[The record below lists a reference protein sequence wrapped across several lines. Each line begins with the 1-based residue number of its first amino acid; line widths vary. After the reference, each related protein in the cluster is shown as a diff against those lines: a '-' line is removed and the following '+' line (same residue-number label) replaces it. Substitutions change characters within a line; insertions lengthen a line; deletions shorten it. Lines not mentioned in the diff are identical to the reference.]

1 MQKIRI
7 GNDLTLRITV
17 TRRGAAE
24 ELTGKDLTLL
34 LRTPFSTTKLT
45 PPDISP
51 APDGTLLALFPGDKQ
66 TRTGRYTLTLIEQT
80 AAGARS
86 TADLPAAF
94 ALVPATQDETADTD
108 TGTPLTGAQTLD
120 LDLDLTTP
128 ANGLSAYEL
137 ALLHGYTGTEQDFA
151 DALIAAAS
159 ASTQLADL
167 DTRLAALEAA
177 DLLAK

>member
-24 ELTGKDLTLL
+24 ELTGNDLTLL

-94 ALVPATQDETADTD
+94 ALVPATQDETADT
-108 TGTPLTGAQTLD
+108 GTPLTGAQTLD

-137 ALLHGYTGTEQDFA
+137 ALLHGYTGAEQDFA
-151 DALIAAAS
+151 DTLIAAAS